1 MIIKGMIVEVGFTMF
16 RTIFAYL
23 TSLLEAFS
31 AAQAVSA
38 AIAVR
43 RVPNSSALKRL
54 GIDPDAYRRIRD
66 Y

>member
-1 MIIKGMIVEVGFTMF
+1 MIAEVGSIMF
-16 RTIFAYL
+16 RTIYAYL

-31 AAQAVSA
+31 AAQMVSA

-54 GIDPDAYRRIRD
+54 GIDPETYRRIRD

>member
-1 MIIKGMIVEVGFTMF
+1 MF

-23 TSLLEAFS
+23 ASLFEAFS
-31 AAQAVSA
+31 AAQMVSA

-54 GIDPDAYRRIRD
+54 GINPEAYRRIRD

>member
-1 MIIKGMIVEVGFTMF
+1 MIVEVGSIML
-16 RTIFAYL
+16 RTIYAYL

-31 AAQAVSA
+31 AAQMVSA

-54 GIDPDAYRRIRD
+54 GIDPETYRRIRD